1 MIASLLID
9 ELLPEEYL
17 DELVFG
23 VIFFEIFVFFCSLD
37 ADLEEYLGDATQ
49 ENNIKR
55 MNK

>member
-23 VIFFEIFVFFCSLD
+23 AIFFEVFDVFCSLD